1 MSEKKPQEQRIQEI
15 LDAAIRCFAVK
26 GYDKTTMDDIVEE
39 AGLTKGGIYW
49 YFKGKRDIFLAL
61 LDRHSTEDAI
71 KWAELL
77 KNNTKA
83 GNVIRTGGIEGLKD
97 HIEQSWFLPVI
108 QEMIAESFRDEII
121 REKLFSLFNNEG
133 IYLFMPL
140 LLAGKEADK
149 EQKAKAKNMATAL
162 LAMGYGLTV
171 FYHLSGKKIP
181 FEEIWH
187 DATHAMIHVIEVPHD
202 DE

>member
-15 LDAAIRCFAVK
+15 LDAALTCFAAK
-26 GYDKTTMDDIVEE
+26 GYDKTTMDDIVDE

-49 YFKGKRDIFLAL
+49 YFKSKRDIFLAL
-61 LDRHSTEDAI
+61 LDRHSTDDAI

-83 GNVIRTGGIEGLKD
+83 GNLIRTGAFEGLKE

-108 QEMIAESFRDEII
+108 QEMMAESFRDESI
-121 REKLFSLFNNEG
+121 REKLYSLFNNEG
-133 IYLFMPL
+133 IYLLMPL
-140 LLAGKEADK
+140 LLTGKEPDK

-181 FEEIWH
+181 FEEIWQE
-187 DATHAMIHVIEVPHD
+187 ATHALIHGIELPHD

>member
-15 LDAAIRCFAVK
+15 LDAALSCFAAK

-49 YFKGKRDIFLAL
+49 YFKSKRDIFLAL
-61 LDRHSTEDAI
+61 LDRHAVDDAI
-71 KWAELL
+71 KWAEVI

-83 GNVIRTGGIEGLKD
+83 GNLIRKGGAEAMKD
-97 HIEQSWFLPVI
+97 HVEQSWFIPVM
-108 QEMIAESFRDEII
+108 QEMIAESFRDEAL
-121 REKLFSLFNNEG
+121 REKLFALFNNEG
-133 IYLFMPL
+133 IYCIMPL
-140 LLAGKEADK
+140 LLSGKDAGKE
-149 EQKAKAKNMATAL
+149 ERAKAKNMATAL
-162 LAMGYGLTV
+162 LALGYGLIV

-181 FEEIWH
+181 FEEIWQES
-187 DATHAMIHVIEVPHD
+187 THALIHGIELPHD